1 MITINPPKGN
11 IALSHSRLSDY
22 NQCPRKFY
30 VKYIAK
36 AYPEQTDSPHL
47 IRGSNVHKAL
57 ENYIIKKNTKTEGI
71 PVSSMAEVE
80 ATKPF
85 IDGIIEQFERVYPEI
100 QLAVDKNFNKVEWFA
115 KETYWRSII
124 DFLAMNPTVAFIGDF
139 KTGKMSDYS
148 GWGGQLHLSAA
159 MILSAFPQ
167 LEKANAAYI
176 YVDHKQMTKI
186 EVTRAD
192 VPALIDHYN
201 SEMSKVNSDASFLPK
216 TNEYCKWCECTQM
229 QCEFS
234 RKL

>member
-1 MITINPPKGN
+1 MIEIVPPKGN

-57 ENYIIKKNTKTEGI
+57 ENYIIAKKVGKEGI
-71 PVSSMAEVE
+71 PPSSMQEVE
-80 ATKPF
+80 LTKPF
-85 IDGIIEQFERVYPEI
+85 IDAIMAEFEVVHPEI
-100 QLAVDKNFNKVEWFA
+100 QLAVDKNFKKVEWFA
-115 KETYWRSII
+115 KDAYWRSII
-124 DFLAMNPTVAFIGDF
+124 DFLALNPTVGFIGDF

-159 MILSAFPQ
+159 MILSVFPT
-167 LEKANAAYI
+167 LEKVNAAYI

-186 EVTRAD
+186 EVTRD
-192 VPALIDHYN
+192 EVPKLLEHYEA
-201 SEMSKVNSDASFLPK
+201 EMVKVNSDGSFMPK
-216 TNEYCKWCECTQM
+216 TNDYCKWCECTLM
-229 QCEFS
+229 QCQFS